1 MRANCYSLRYIKI
14 LYFDTSAIIKYF
26 IREKGSSLI
35 KWIVNN
41 RIQYSLS
48 LDTSQIAL
56 YEFKDRLKGKAKIG
70 EISNEQLKRIISKSK
85 HFFPNVFR
93 IGDFR
98 PIPGFRSLKDTNY
111 LELCKKHGLRIEK
124 EGRDARH
131 LSYVINYLRCFG
143 GISKPR
149 IITAD
154 VNFGKIIKAESF
166 DVINPEKVTI
176 DEFISIINN

>member
-1 MRANCYSLRYIKI
+1 MIKI

-26 IREKGSSLI
+26 VREEGSSLI

-41 RIQYSLS
+41 RILYSLS

-56 YEFKDRLKGKAKIG
+56 YEFKNSLKKKAKRG
-70 EISNEQLKRIISKSK
+70 EISNEQMKKIISKSK
-85 HFFPNVFR
+85 HYFPNVFR

-98 PIPGFRSLKDTNY
+98 PVPGFRSLKDTNY

-124 EGRDARH
+124 KGWDARH

-143 GISKPR
+143 GISRPR
-149 IITAD
+149 VITTD
-154 VNFGKIIKAESF
+154 VDFGKIIKAEGF

-176 DEFISIINN
+176 DEFISIINYKK